1 MTLSRRL
8 GLIVGSAILGLIV
21 VAGVALTTLR
31 ATMLDERR
39 NELRESVA
47 RFRL

>member
-1 MTLSRRL
+1 MKLSRCL
-8 GLIVGSAILGLIV
+8 GLIVATTILGLIV
-21 VAGVALTTLR
+21 VAGVAQTTLR